1 MQYKYDI
8 YETSELTKL
17 KFIESVNSML
27 RAEQR
32 VLELAAKQPGKRFFI
47 KPEYDLP
54 EAAQ

>member
-8 YETSELTKL
+8 YETSKLTKL
-17 KFIESVNSML
+17 KFIESVSSML

-32 VLELAAKQPGKRFFI
+32 VLELAAAQPGKRFFI